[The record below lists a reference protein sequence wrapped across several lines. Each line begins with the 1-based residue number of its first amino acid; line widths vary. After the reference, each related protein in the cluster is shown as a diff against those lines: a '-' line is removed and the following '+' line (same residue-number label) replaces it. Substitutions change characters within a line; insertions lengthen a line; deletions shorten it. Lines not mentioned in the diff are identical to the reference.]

1 MTPRQLFGEIAI
13 RRGHITPQQLDR
25 ALEIQK
31 QLRKR
36 SEKKL
41 IGMVML
47 ERGMITNDQLI
58 DILRC
63 IEIIKVAAPG
73 ILPGRNKG
81 YQPRPAI

>member
-13 RRGHITPQQLDR
+13 RRGHTTPPQLDR

-31 QLRKR
+31 HLRKR
-36 SEKKL
+36 GEKKL

-63 IEIIKVAAPG
+63 IEMLKTAAPG
-73 ILPGRNKG
+73 IMPGQEKDYRA
-81 YQPRPAI
+81 RPAI